1 MFETNVECTIFWS
14 LISEV
19 LASDTNSYFYLL
31 RKEVI
36 SPKYDFLIKKKLS
49 FKFLKICITNKT
61 RSKDHCNFRK
71 SEWQRKKN
79 MWQEKKT
86 FSLRIQKSEWQQN
99 NLYDKKN
106 YRQEFRRSELQRK
119 KAYDKNINKNWENLN
134 GHKSKAYITRNKIS
148 LWPQKIWV
156 KIH

>member
-49 FKFLKICITNKT
+49 FKFQKICITNKT

-79 MWQEKKT
+79 MWQEKKK

-99 NLYDKKN
+99 NPYDKKKLSP
-106 YRQEFRRSELQRK
+106 R
-119 KAYDKNINKNWENLN
+119 I
-134 GHKSKAYITRNKIS
+134 
-148 LWPQKIWV
+148 QKIWIT
-156 KIH
+156 KEKSIWQEHQ